1 MQPGMGSSIARALV
15 PALTLIPRAPA
26 REAEALRTLAC
37 WAGRFTPHVCLADD
51 ALLLEIGRCLRLFG
65 GLRALL
71 ATMQEAAQALDFTLA
86 MAVAP
91 TPLAAHWF
99 ARLETGDVCVTAQ
112 RLPAHLDRLP
122 VGVLA
127 GKAAEALQRFG
138 IATLGGARALPHA
151 PLARRIGA
159 ASLQQ
164 LAQAYGEAP
173 DLRAEF
179 VFPERFELSL
189 QLPALVENAPAL
201 LFAARRLLSALAG
214 WLAVR
219 QLGLSGATLHL
230 RHEPGAVSTTPL
242 PLCFAEAT
250 ADLARFERVLRER
263 LERCELVAPVDSLCL
278 EASQITP
285 LHGQSRTLFNDTC
298 AEQGSIGVLLERLLA
313 RLGET
318 QVGRLSVRDDWRPE
332 CATVVAPLNAASP
345 PAGDRANEGSVS
357 PALPR
362 PLWLLPVPEA
372 LREVDGRPYRRGPL
386 NLLAGPERIEAGW
399 WDGGEDAGAD
409 AATRGDVRRDYFV
422 ARAAD
427 ERWLWI
433 FRECRPPGGWFL
445 HGFFS

>member
-1 MQPGMGSSIARALV
+1 MGSSIARALV
-15 PALTLIPRAPA
+15 PALTLIPRTPV

-51 ALLLEIGRCLRLFG
+51 ALLLEVGRCLRLFG

-71 ATMQEAAQALDFTLA
+71 ASVQEAAQALDFTLVL
-86 MAVAP
+86 AVAP
-91 TPLAAHWF
+91 TPLAAYWF
-99 ARLETGDVCVTAQ
+99 ARLGTGTVCVTAQ
-112 RLPAHLDRLP
+112 CLPIHLDRLP
-122 VGVLA
+122 VDVLA
-127 GKAAEALQRFG
+127 GKAAQALRRFG
-138 IATLGGARALPHA
+138 IATLGEARALPHA

-159 ASLQQ
+159 ASLRQ

-219 QLGLSGATLHL
+219 QLGLSEATLHL
-230 RHEPGAVSTTPL
+230 RHEFGMVDTTPL

-250 ADLARFERVLRER
+250 ADLDRFERVLRER

-278 EASQITP
+278 EASQVIP

-298 AEQGSIGVLLERLLA
+298 AEQGSIGALLERLLA

-318 QVGRLSVRDDWRPE
+318 QVRRLSVRDDWRPE
-332 CATVVAPLNAASP
+332 CATGVAPLNTALL
-345 PAGDRANEGSVS
+345 PAGDAAHEEAAS

-362 PLWLLPVPEA
+362 PLWLLPLPEA
-372 LREVDGRPYRRGPL
+372 LREVDGRPYRSGPL
-386 NLLAGPERIEAGW
+386 DLLAGPERIEAGW
-399 WDGGEDAGAD
+399 WDGGEEH
-409 AATRGDVRRDYFV
+409 ATALQGDVRRDYFV
-422 ARAAD
+422 ARAVD

-433 FRECRPPGGWFL
+433 YRECRSPGGWFL